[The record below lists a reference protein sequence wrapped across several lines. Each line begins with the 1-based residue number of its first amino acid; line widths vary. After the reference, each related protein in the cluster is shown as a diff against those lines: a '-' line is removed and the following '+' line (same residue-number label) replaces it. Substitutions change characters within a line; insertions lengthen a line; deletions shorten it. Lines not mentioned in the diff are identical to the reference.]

1 MKIVYTLFIVF
12 AFHWNSFGQCFM
24 DQHSTNWNDGWLS
37 CNPSPSPNAI
47 RGNSHWIL
55 YNLGF
60 KYALGQSHFWNHNE
74 ADALGNGVKTIIADV
89 SLNGIDWTEWKRF
102 DLSMASGQPI
112 YEGEDGPDFEKIPA
126 RYLLLTAVDNYGGK
140 CVGFSEMKID
150 VDILSQTQDE
160 NSCLTVS
167 AFPNPFTQ
175 QLYVN
180 VSGKCSQNTS
190 IYLEDLMGRQVTKT
204 QWATGQQ
211 NTITIQTSELTAGVY
226 FVRINSDE
234 GSMAYKIIKAE

>member
-12 AFHWNSFGQCFM
+12 SFHWISFGQCFM
-24 DQHSTNWNDGWLS
+24 DQHSSNWNDGWLS
-37 CNPSPSPNAI
+37 CIPSPSPNPI

-74 ADALGNGVKTIIADV
+74 ADALENGVKTLIADI
-89 SLNGIDWTEWKRF
+89 SLNGVDWTEWKRF
-102 DLSMASGQPI
+102 DLDMASGQPI
-112 YEGEDGPDFEKIPA
+112 YEGELGPDFEKIPA

-160 NSCLTVS
+160 NACLTVN

-180 VSGKCSQNTS
+180 VTGKCTQNANVF
-190 IYLEDLMGRQVTKT
+190 LEDLMGRQVSKT
-204 QWATGQQ
+204 QRVTGQQ
-211 NTITIQTSELTAGVY
+211 STLMIHTTELTAGVY

-234 GSMAYKIIKAE
+234 GSMAYKVIKAE